1 MTAPIFGY
9 ALCQFLPVKPE
20 YPKFFFFS
28 FLRALG
34 LLRLQFLP
42 EKPERPKLFV
52 RAPFFGFFGLSF

>member
-20 YPKFFFFS
+20 YPKLFFI
-28 FLRALG
+28 LALG

>member
-20 YPKFFFFS
+20 YPKLCFS

>member
-1 MTAPIFGY
+1 MLYVNFCLQNPST
-9 ALCQFLPVKPE
+9 LS
-20 YPKFFFFS
+20 FFS